1 MSANNTLEVD
11 VLAMVAKR
19 IDPVWRAAPLA
30 YLALFTQDP
39 TETGS
44 LANECADSTYA
55 RLAITKDTFWTGTNP
70 LANVVQALWPAL
82 SDTLPNLTYWALV
95 SSASGATA
103 YMFSG
108 QLTNLIPN
116 LPGIT
121 PLAAAGTLLLNA
133 D

>member
-19 IDPVWRAAPLA
+19 TDPAWRAAATA
-30 YLALFTQDP
+30 YLALFTADP

-44 LANECADSTYA
+44 LAAECTDSTYA
-55 RLAITKDTFWTGTNP
+55 RLAIDKDTFWTGTNP
-70 LANVVQALWPAL
+70 LSNAVQALWPTL

-103 YMFSG
+103 YMLSG

-121 PLAAAGTLLLNA
+121 PLAGIGTLLLNA